1 METIG
6 NRIKRLRR
14 SNHIKAAE
22 LARMIGAS
30 PISVCNWEAGRHRPS
45 PGMISKLSEVLEVSP
60 RYIKYGEEPYGRTN
74 QTTP

>member
-14 SNHIKAAE
+14 KEHIKAGE

-45 PGMISKLSEVLEVSP
+45 PGMISKLSLALGISP
-60 RYIKYGEEPYGRTN
+60 RYIKYGEEAYGRTN
-74 QTTP
+74 

>member
-14 SNHIKAAE
+14 TNHIKASE

-45 PGMISKLSEVLEVSP
+45 PGMISKLSAVLEVSP
-60 RYIKYGEEPYGRTN
+60 RYIKYGEEAYGRKN
-74 QTTP
+74 QTTS